1 MARILVIDDDLL
13 SRDYV
18 GQILQTEGH
27 TVEMAANGDDG
38 LSLFRAR
45 PADLVITDMV
55 MPKTDGVELITILLN
70 EHPNLPVIA
79 MSGAPNSAQ
88 YLYLAS
94 YMGAGKILTKPF
106 TAKALLAAVAGAVKT
121 AK

>member
-1 MARILVIDDDLL
+1 MARILVIDDDPL

-18 GQILQTEGH
+18 KQILQSEGH
-27 TVEMAANGDDG
+27 AVEMADSGQSG
-38 LSLFRAR
+38 LAAFHAC

-55 MPKTDGVELITILLN
+55 MPETDGVELIAGLMK
-70 EHPNLPVIA
+70 EHPRLPVIA
-79 MSGAPNSAQ
+79 MSGAPSSAQ

-94 YMGAGKILTKPF
+94 YLGAEKMMTKPF
-106 TAKALLAAVAGAVKT
+106 TAKALLAAVTSALKP